1 MLQPLLD
8 GLKVPRHGR
17 PGRPRTTPDALAAD
31 KAYCSRA
38 HRKMLQARGV
48 KVVIPQRADQIR
60 NRKAL
65 GSRGG
70 RPPGLNTTLY
80 KGRNVVERSY
90 CHLKQWRGL
99 ATRYDK
105 HAINYRG
112 AVILNTILVWVEA
125 LASSGPPPNGDT
137 P

>member
-1 MLQPLLD
+1 MLQ
-8 GLKVPRHGR
+8 
-17 PGRPRTTPDALAAD
+17 
-31 KAYCSRA
+31 SR
-38 HRKMLQARGV
+38 GI

-60 NRKAL
+60 NRKAR
-65 GSRGG
+65 GSQGG
-70 RPPGLNTTLY
+70 RPPALDTDLY

-112 AVILNTILVWVEA
+112 AVILNTILVWLDA
-125 LASSGPPPNGDT
+125 LAPTGPTPNGDT